1 MHLLTKLNTDSDN
14 EYVACFLRYE
24 KLLFSTNIFKII
36 QSKKYSLHFLKS
48 YFCTLIAK
56 IMNLVIDQGNSTVK
70 AGIFSNEGLFYST
83 VFEKFGKNEVT
94 SLLKQFEISNAI
106 LSSVVNV
113 ECELV
118 NYLDEVF
125 EKFILLDERT
135 PLPIENLYK
144 TPETLGKDRIA
155 ACVGAN
161 CLKPNANLL
170 VIDAGTAV
178 TYDVVN
184 VKNQYV
190 GGNISP
196 GLEMRKK
203 ALHTFTQKLPL
214 IELEDSVPMFGST
227 TNEAILAGVVNGLIY
242 EMEGYISSVSS
253 VYPNLSIF
261 LTGGDAFYFEKKLK
275 SSIFANQNLLLVGLN
290 RILNFKCQKEA

>member
-1 MHLLTKLNTDSDN
+1 
-14 EYVACFLRYE
+14 
-24 KLLFSTNIFKII
+24 
-36 QSKKYSLHFLKS
+36 
-48 YFCTLIAK
+48 
-56 IMNLVIDQGNSTVK
+56 MNLVIDRGNSTAKV
-70 AGIFSNEGLFYST
+70 GVFSDETLLYST
-83 VFEKFGKNEVT
+83 VFEKFGRGEVV
-94 SLLKQFEISNAI
+94 SLLKEFGISKAI
-106 LSSVVNV
+106 LSSVIDI

-118 NYLDEVF
+118 DYLDGVF
-125 EKFILLDERT
+125 EKFILLDENT

-161 CLKPNANLL
+161 YLKPDTNLL

-184 VKNQYV
+184 AKNQYV

-196 GLEMRKK
+196 GLEMRNR

-214 IELEDSVPMFGST
+214 IEMKDTVPMLGAT
-227 TNEAILAGVVNGLIY
+227 TDEALLAGIVNGLIY

-261 LTGGDAFYFEKKLK
+261 LTGGDTFYFERKLK
-275 SSIFANQNLLLVGLN
+275 SPIFANQNILLTGLN
-290 RILNFKCQKEA
+290 RILNF

>member
-1 MHLLTKLNTDSDN
+1 
-14 EYVACFLRYE
+14 
-24 KLLFSTNIFKII
+24 
-36 QSKKYSLHFLKS
+36 
-48 YFCTLIAK
+48 
-56 IMNLVIDQGNSTVK
+56 MNLVIDQGNSTTKV
-70 AGIFSNEGLFYST
+70 GVFSNETLLYST
-83 VFEKFGKNEVT
+83 VFERFEKNEVI
-94 SLLKQFEISNAI
+94 SLLKQFGISNAI
-106 LSSVVNV
+106 LSSVIDV
-113 ECELV
+113 ECELI
-118 NYLDEVF
+118 NYLNEVF
-125 EKFILLDERT
+125 EKFILLDEKT

-161 CLKPNANLL
+161 YLKPNTNLL

-184 VKNQYV
+184 AKNQYA

-214 IELEDSVPMFGST
+214 IELKDSAPMLGGT
-227 TNEAILAGVVNGLIY
+227 TEEAILAGIVNGLIY

-253 VYPNLSIF
+253 VYPGLSVF
-261 LTGGDAFYFEKKLK
+261 LTGGDTFYFEKKLK
-275 SSIFANQNLLLVGLN
+275 SSIFANQNLLLAGLN

>member
-1 MHLLTKLNTDSDN
+1 
-14 EYVACFLRYE
+14 
-24 KLLFSTNIFKII
+24 
-36 QSKKYSLHFLKS
+36 
-48 YFCTLIAK
+48 
-56 IMNLVIDQGNSTVK
+56 MNLVIDRGNSTAKV
-70 AGIFSNEGLFYST
+70 GVFSDETLLYST
-83 VFEKFGKNEVT
+83 VFEKFGRGEVV
-94 SLLKQFEISNAI
+94 SLLKEFGISKAI
-106 LSSVVNV
+106 LSSVIDI
-113 ECELV
+113 ERELV
-118 NYLDEVF
+118 DYLDGVF
-125 EKFILLDERT
+125 EKFILLDEKT

-161 CLKPNANLL
+161 YLKPDTNLL

-184 VKNQYV
+184 AKNQYV

-196 GLEMRKK
+196 GLEMRNR

-214 IELEDSVPMFGST
+214 IEMKDTVPMLGAT
-227 TNEAILAGVVNGLIY
+227 TDEALLAGIVNGLIY

-261 LTGGDAFYFEKKLK
+261 LTGGDTFYFERKLK
-275 SSIFANQNLLLVGLN
+275 SPIFANQNILLTGLN
-290 RILNFKCQKEA
+290 RILNF